1 MWQVQS
7 WEEAERSSGCF
18 LGGWVT
24 RVQYWGA
31 LEDVIVLT
39 LGQLQILWSRGRGWS
54 RSVAL
59 KLGYVLE

>member
-1 MWQVQS
+1 MQS

-39 LGQLQILWSRGRGWS
+39 LGQLQILWSRGR
-54 RSVAL
+54 
-59 KLGYVLE
+59 VLEEAFLQL